1 MPLFEPTL
9 PANHLPKPK
18 KRSRHKRAR
27 LHTSRIWAVTVAVA
41 ALFVGVALIVVNH
54 VRTEAG
60 NPPQGAW
67 GGVGVLL
74 ISVVFFFVLLD
85 STEGRN
91 RKYRR

>member
-9 PANHLPKPK
+9 PANRLPKPK
-18 KRSRHKRAR
+18 KQSRRKRIR
-27 LHTSRIWAVTVAVA
+27 LNTSRIWAVTVAVA
-41 ALFVGVALIVVNH
+41 SLFVGVALIVANH
-54 VRTEAG
+54 IRTEAG

-67 GGVGVLL
+67 GGIGVVL
-74 ISVVFFFVLLD
+74 ISVVFLFVLLD